1 MTQVKKLDSVEQ
13 GVISKSYKELIE
25 MYIHLDHQGYDATA
39 KELLK
44 LIKEKRKAYQR
55 KRDSLLELNKKS
67 PSH

>member
-25 MYIHLDHQGYDATA
+25 MYIHLDHDGYDATA

-44 LIKEKRKAYQR
+44 LIKQKLI
-55 KRDSLLELNKKS
+55 RDI
-67 PSH
+67 